1 VALVSVIIN
10 TLNAQE
16 ENLTMDIA
24 TVIIFSG
31 ALPQSEFFLAL
42 ALLTNKLKM
51 SNVEKERANHMT
63 IDHVRILAI

>member
-10 TLNAQE
+10 TLNTQE

-31 ALPQSEFFLAL
+31 ALRQSEFFLAL
-42 ALLTNKLKM
+42 ALLANQLKM